1 MNFLKMNPV
10 RPVFQIGLAFFVLL
24 GCARVSI
31 DTKKPI
37 QVDVKMRVDIYQHV
51 AQDVA
56 NIEDMISS
64 EPKAKGAEQV
74 SLFFLGVREAW
85 AQEEADY
92 PENVR
97 AAIERRKE
105 RRSELVSWEARGVIG
120 ENMRGQ
126 VELVHRAVA
135 DNSAVGLVEQENR
148 DRSIIYAYV
157 AGKNNAS
164 VDETAAVFAKRIQA
178 DAPSG
183 TPIQSSGGEWTT
195 K

>member
-1 MNFLKMNPV
+1 MKIHLA
-10 RPVFQIGLAFFVLL
+10 RPVLQIGLAFFVLL

-56 NIEDMISS
+56 SIEDMISS
-64 EPKAKGAEQV
+64 EPKAKGPEQV
-74 SLFFLGVREAW
+74 SLFLLGVKEAW

-97 AAIERRKE
+97 LAIERRKE
-105 RRSELVSWEARGVIG
+105 RRSELVSWEAKGVIG

-126 VELVHRAVA
+126 VELVKGAAA
-135 DNSAVGLVEQENR
+135 DNNASGLVEQENK
-148 DRSIIYAYV
+148 DRSVIYAYV
-157 AGKNNAS
+157 ARKNNAS
-164 VDETAAVFAKRIQA
+164 VDETAAIFAKRIQA

>member
-1 MNFLKMNPV
+1 MDFLKMNPV

-64 EPKAKGAEQV
+64 ESKAKGAEQV

-126 VELVHRAVA
+126 VELVHGAVA
-135 DNSAVGLVEQENR
+135 DNSVVGLVEQENR

>member
-1 MNFLKMNPV
+1 
-10 RPVFQIGLAFFVLL
+10 
-24 GCARVSI
+24 VSI

-56 NIEDMISS
+56 SIEDMISS

-74 SLFFLGVREAW
+74 SLFLLGVKEAW
-85 AQEEADY
+85 AQVETDY
-92 PENVR
+92 PQDVR
-97 AAIERRKE
+97 AAIERRKA
-105 RRSELVSWEARGVIG
+105 RRSELISWEAKGAIG

-126 VELVHRAVA
+126 VELVNRATA
-135 DNSAVGLVEQENR
+135 DNSVAGLVEQENR
-148 DRSIIYAYV
+148 DRSTIYAYV

-164 VDETAAVFAKRIQA
+164 VDETARISAKRIQE

-183 TPIQSSGGEWTT
+183 TPIQSPGGEWTT

>member
-1 MNFLKMNPV
+1 MNIPKMNPV
-10 RPVFQIGLAFFVLL
+10 RPVFQIGLTFFVLL

-56 NIEDMISS
+56 SIEDMISS

-74 SLFFLGVREAW
+74 SLFLLGVKEAW
-85 AQEEADY
+85 AQVETDY
-92 PENVR
+92 PQDVR
-97 AAIERRKE
+97 AAIERRKA
-105 RRSELVSWEARGVIG
+105 RRSELISWEAKGVIG

-126 VELVHRAVA
+126 VELVNRAAA
-135 DNSAVGLVEQENR
+135 DNSVAGLVEQENR
-148 DRSIIYAYV
+148 DRSTIYAYV

-164 VDETAAVFAKRIQA
+164 VDETARISAKRIQE

-183 TPIQSSGGEWTT
+183 TPIQSPGGEWTT

>member
-1 MNFLKMNPV
+1 MSIPKVNPV
-10 RPVFQIGLAFFVLL
+10 RPAFQIGLTFFVLL

-56 NIEDMISS
+56 SIEDMISS

-74 SLFFLGVREAW
+74 SLFLLGVKEAW
-85 AQEEADY
+85 AQVETDY
-92 PENVR
+92 PQDVR
-97 AAIERRKE
+97 AAIERRKA
-105 RRSELVSWEARGVIG
+105 RRSELISWEAKGVIG

-126 VELVHRAVA
+126 VELVNRAAA
-135 DNSAVGLVEQENR
+135 DNSVAGLVEQENR
-148 DRSIIYAYV
+148 DRSTIYAYV

-164 VDETAAVFAKRIQA
+164 VDETARISAKRIQE

-183 TPIQSSGGEWTT
+183 TPIQSPGGEWTT

>member
-1 MNFLKMNPV
+1 MSVPKMNPA
-10 RPVFQIGLAFFVLL
+10 RPAFQIGLTLFVLL

-56 NIEDMISS
+56 SIEDMISS

-74 SLFFLGVREAW
+74 SLFLLGVKEAW
-85 AQEEADY
+85 AQVETDY
-92 PENVR
+92 PQDVR
-97 AAIERRKE
+97 AAIERRKA
-105 RRSELVSWEARGVIG
+105 RRSELISWEAKGVIG

-126 VELVHRAVA
+126 VELVNRATA
-135 DNSAVGLVEQENR
+135 DNSVAGLVEQENR
-148 DRSIIYAYV
+148 DRSTIYAYV

-164 VDETAAVFAKRIQA
+164 VDETARISAKRIQE

-183 TPIQSSGGEWTT
+183 TPIQSPGGEWTT

>member
-1 MNFLKMNPV
+1 MSVLKMNPV
-10 RPVFQIGLAFFVLL
+10 RPAFQIGLIFFVLL

-64 EPKAKGAEQV
+64 EPKTQGADQV
-74 SLFFLGVREAW
+74 SLFFLGAKEAW

-92 PENVR
+92 PEDVR
-97 AAIERRKE
+97 AAIERRRE
-105 RRSELVSWEARGVIG
+105 RRSELVSWEAKGVIG
-120 ENMRGQ
+120 ENMSGQ
-126 VELVHRAVA
+126 AELVNRAA
-135 DNSAVGLVEQENR
+135 DSGAAGLVEQENR
-148 DRSIIYAYV
+148 DRSIIYTYV
-157 AGKNNAS
+157 AGKNGAS
-164 VDETAAVFAKRIQA
+164 VDETAKVSAKRIQE

-183 TPIQSSGGEWTT
+183 TPIQSPSGEWTT